1 MFQHPFKLLFGQNAE
16 VKQSAPPAAVDIILF
31 ILFLCHRPISYLI
44 GHALQTD
51 ITQIVTLLAASL
63 FLVAFIVR
71 LASRKIDLLS
81 FLFLFGT
88 LITLL
93 D

>member
-31 ILFLCHRPISYLI
+31 ILFICHRPISRLL

-51 ITQIVTLLAASL
+51 ITQIVILLAASL

-81 FLFLFGT
+81 LLFLFGT

>member
-31 ILFLCHRPISYLI
+31 ILFICHRPISRLL

-81 FLFLFGT
+81 LLFLFGT

>member
-1 MFQHPFKLLFGQNAE
+1 MERQPFQLIIGRNAE
-16 VKQSAPPAAVDIILF
+16 VNQSASPAAVDIILF
-31 ILFLCHRPISYLI
+31 ILFICHRPISRLL

-81 FLFLFGT
+81 LLFLFGT

>member
-1 MFQHPFKLLFGQNAE
+1 MFQHPFKLIFGQNAE
-16 VKQSAPPAAVDIILF
+16 VKQSASPAAVDIILF
-31 ILFLCHRPISYLI
+31 ILFICHRPISRLL

-81 FLFLFGT
+81 LLFLFGT

>member
-16 VKQSAPPAAVDIILF
+16 VKQSAPPAAVDVILF
-31 ILFLCHRPISYLI
+31 ILFICHRPISRLL

>member
-1 MFQHPFKLLFGQNAE
+1 MERQPLQLIIGRNAE
-16 VKQSAPPAAVDIILF
+16 VKQSASPAAVDIILF
-31 ILFLCHRPISYLI
+31 ILFLCHRPISYLL
-44 GHALQTD
+44 GHTLQTD
-51 ITQIVTLLAASL
+51 ITQIVTLLVAIL
-63 FLVAFIVR
+63 FLVTFIAR
-71 LASRKIDLLS
+71 LARRKIDLLS

>member
-1 MFQHPFKLLFGQNAE
+1 MFQHPFKLLLGQNAE
-16 VKQSAPPAAVDIILF
+16 VKQSASPAAVDIILF
-31 ILFLCHRPISYLI
+31 ILFLCHRPISRLL

>member
-1 MFQHPFKLLFGQNAE
+1 MERQPLQLIMGRNAE
-16 VKQSAPPAAVDIILF
+16 VKQSASPAAVDIILF
-31 ILFLCHRPISYLI
+31 ILFLCHRPISYLL

-51 ITQIVTLLAASL
+51 IAQIVTILVAVL
-63 FLVAFIVR
+63 FLVTFIAR
-71 LASRKIDLLS
+71 LARRKIDLLS

>member
-1 MFQHPFKLLFGQNAE
+1 MFQHPFKLIFGQNAE
-16 VKQSAPPAAVDIILF
+16 VKQSASPAAVDIILF
-31 ILFLCHRPISYLI
+31 ILFICHRPISRLL

-81 FLFLFGT
+81 FLLLFGT

>member
-1 MFQHPFKLLFGQNAE
+1 MFQHPFKLIFGQNAE
-16 VKQSAPPAAVDIILF
+16 VKQSASPAAVDIILF
-31 ILFLCHRPISYLI
+31 IIFICHRPISRLL

>member
-1 MFQHPFKLLFGQNAE
+1 MFQHPFKLIFGQNAE
-16 VKQSAPPAAVDIILF
+16 VKQSASPAAVDIILF
-31 ILFLCHRPISYLI
+31 ILFICHRPISRLL

-63 FLVAFIVR
+63 FPVAFIVR

-88 LITLL
+88 LLTLL

>member
-1 MFQHPFKLLFGQNAE
+1 MFQHPFKLLFWQNAE

-31 ILFLCHRPISYLI
+31 ILFICHRPISRLL

>member
-1 MFQHPFKLLFGQNAE
+1 MERQPFQLIIGRNAE
-16 VKQSAPPAAVDIILF
+16 VKQSASPAAVDIILF
-31 ILFLCHRPISYLI
+31 ILFLCHRPISRLL

-51 ITQIVTLLAASL
+51 ITQIVTILVAVL
-63 FLVAFIVR
+63 FLVTFIVR
-71 LASRKIDLLS
+71 LARRKIDLLS

>member
-1 MFQHPFKLLFGQNAE
+1 M
-16 VKQSAPPAAVDIILF
+16 DIILF
-31 ILFLCHRPISYLI
+31 ILFLCHRPISYLL

-51 ITQIVTLLAASL
+51 ITQIVTLLVAIL
-63 FLVAFIVR
+63 FLVTFIAR
-71 LASRKIDLLS
+71 LARRKIDLLS

>member
-1 MFQHPFKLLFGQNAE
+1 MFHHPFKFLLGQNAE
-16 VKQSAPPAAVDIILF
+16 VKQSAPPAAVDLILF
-31 ILFLCHRPISYLI
+31 FLFICHRPISYLL

-51 ITQIVTLLAASL
+51 ITQIVTILAAVL
-63 FLVAFIVR
+63 FLVTFIAR
-71 LASRKIDLLS
+71 LARRKIDLLS
-81 FLFLFGT
+81 FLFLLGT

>member
-16 VKQSAPPAAVDIILF
+16 VKQSASPAAVDIILF
-31 ILFLCHRPISYLI
+31 ILFICHRPISRLL

>member
-1 MFQHPFKLLFGQNAE
+1 MFHHPFKFLLGQNAE

-31 ILFLCHRPISYLI
+31 ILFLCHRPISRLL

-51 ITQIVTLLAASL
+51 ITQIVTILVAVL
-63 FLVAFIVR
+63 FLIIFIAR
-71 LASRKIDLLS
+71 LARRKIDLLS
-81 FLFLFGT
+81 LLFLFGT

>member
-1 MFQHPFKLLFGQNAE
+1 MFQHPFKLLLGQNAE
-16 VKQSAPPAAVDIILF
+16 VKQSASPAAVDIILF
-31 ILFLCHRPISYLI
+31 ILFLCHRPISRLL

-51 ITQIVTLLAASL
+51 ITQIVTILVAVL
-63 FLVAFIVR
+63 FLIIFIAR
-71 LASRKIDLLS
+71 LARRKIDLLS

>member
-1 MFQHPFKLLFGQNAE
+1 MERQPFQLIIGRNAE
-16 VKQSAPPAAVDIILF
+16 VKQSARPAAVDIIIF
-31 ILFLCHRPISYLI
+31 ILFICHRPISYLL

-51 ITQIVTLLAASL
+51 ITQIVTLLVAVL
-63 FLVAFIVR
+63 FLITFIVR
-71 LASRKIDLLS
+71 LARRKIDLLS

-88 LITLL
+88 LLTLL

>member
-31 ILFLCHRPISYLI
+31 ILFICHRPISRLL

-81 FLFLFGT
+81 FLFLLGT

>member
-1 MFQHPFKLLFGQNAE
+1 MFQHPIKLLFGQNAE
-16 VKQSAPPAAVDIILF
+16 VKQSASPAAVDIILF
-31 ILFLCHRPISYLI
+31 ILFICHRPISRLL

-71 LASRKIDLLS
+71 LASQKIDLLS
-81 FLFLFGT
+81 FLFLLGT

>member
-16 VKQSAPPAAVDIILF
+16 VKQSASPAAVDIILF
-31 ILFLCHRPISYLI
+31 FLFICHRPISRLL

-81 FLFLFGT
+81 FLFLLGT

>member
-16 VKQSAPPAAVDIILF
+16 VKQSASPAAVDIILF
-31 ILFLCHRPISYLI
+31 ILFICHRPISHLL

-51 ITQIVTLLAASL
+51 ITQIVPLLAASL

-81 FLFLFGT
+81 LLFLFGT

>member
-1 MFQHPFKLLFGQNAE
+1 MGRNAE
-16 VKQSAPPAAVDIILF
+16 VKQSASPAAVDIILF
-31 ILFLCHRPISYLI
+31 FLFICHRPISRLL
-44 GHALQTD
+44 GDAQQTD
-51 ITQIVTLLAASL
+51 ITQIITILVAVL
-63 FLVAFIVR
+63 FLVTFIAR
-71 LASRKIDLLS
+71 LARRKIDLLS

>member
-31 ILFLCHRPISYLI
+31 ILFICHRPISRLL

-71 LASRKIDLLS
+71 LARRKIDLLS
-81 FLFLFGT
+81 FLFLLGT

>member
-16 VKQSAPPAAVDIILF
+16 VKQSASPAAVDIILF
-31 ILFLCHRPISYLI
+31 ILFICHRPISRLL

-81 FLFLFGT
+81 LLFLFGT

>member
-16 VKQSAPPAAVDIILF
+16 VKQSARPAAVDIILF
-31 ILFLCHRPISYLI
+31 ILFICHRPISRLL

-51 ITQIVTLLAASL
+51 ITQIVTILAASL

>member
-16 VKQSAPPAAVDIILF
+16 VKQSASPAAVDIILF
-31 ILFLCHRPISYLI
+31 FLFICHRPISYLL

-81 FLFLFGT
+81 LLFLFGT

>member
-1 MFQHPFKLLFGQNAE
+1 MFQHPFKLIFGQNAE
-16 VKQSAPPAAVDIILF
+16 VKQSASLAAVDIILF
-31 ILFLCHRPISYLI
+31 ILFICHRPISRLL

>member
-1 MFQHPFKLLFGQNAE
+1 MFQHTFKLLFGQNAE
-16 VKQSAPPAAVDIILF
+16 VKQSASPAAVDIILF
-31 ILFLCHRPISYLI
+31 ILFICHRPISRLL

>member
-1 MFQHPFKLLFGQNAE
+1 MFQHTFKLLFGQNAE
-16 VKQSAPPAAVDIILF
+16 VKQSASPAAVDIILF
-31 ILFLCHRPISYLI
+31 ILFICHRPISRLL

-81 FLFLFGT
+81 LLFLFGT

>member
-1 MFQHPFKLLFGQNAE
+1 MERQPLQLIIGRNAE
-16 VKQSAPPAAVDIILF
+16 VKQSASPAAVDIILF
-31 ILFLCHRPISYLI
+31 ILFLCHRPISYLL

-51 ITQIVTLLAASL
+51 ITQIVTLLVAIL
-63 FLVAFIVR
+63 FLVTFIAR
-71 LASRKIDLLS
+71 LARRKIDLLS

>member
-1 MFQHPFKLLFGQNAE
+1 MFQHPFKLIFGQNAE
-16 VKQSAPPAAVDIILF
+16 VKQSASPAAVDIILF
-31 ILFLCHRPISYLI
+31 ILFICHRPISRLL

>member
-16 VKQSAPPAAVDIILF
+16 VKQSASPAAVDIILF
-31 ILFLCHRPISYLI
+31 ILFICHRPISRLL

-71 LASRKIDLLS
+71 LASQKIDLLS
-81 FLFLFGT
+81 FLFLLGT

>member
-1 MFQHPFKLLFGQNAE
+1 MFQHPFKLIFGQNAE
-16 VKQSAPPAAVDIILF
+16 VKQSASPAAVDIILF
-31 ILFLCHRPISYLI
+31 ILFICHRPISRLL

-51 ITQIVTLLAASL
+51 ITQFVTLLAASL

>member
-1 MFQHPFKLLFGQNAE
+1 MFQHPFKLIFGQNAE
-16 VKQSAPPAAVDIILF
+16 VKQSASPAAVDIILF
-31 ILFLCHRPISYLI
+31 ILFICHRPISYLL

-88 LITLL
+88 LITHL

>member
-31 ILFLCHRPISYLI
+31 FLFICHRPISRLL